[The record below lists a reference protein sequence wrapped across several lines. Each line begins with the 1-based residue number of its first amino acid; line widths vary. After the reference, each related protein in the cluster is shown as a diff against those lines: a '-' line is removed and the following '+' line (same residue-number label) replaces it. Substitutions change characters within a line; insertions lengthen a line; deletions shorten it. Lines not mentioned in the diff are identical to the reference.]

1 MFGDL
6 SDPAT
11 GIPEGHESHSFHPA
25 YGHCLNCGCSAF
37 NRGVATRECVPKI
50 ADAPVTV
57 PTRGAREVDW
67 FDLNRSCSA

>member
-11 GIPEGHESHSFHPA
+11 GIPEGHESHSFHPS
-25 YGHCLNCGCSAF
+25 YGHCVHCGCSAF
-37 NRGVATRECVPKI
+37 NRGVASRECVPKI

-57 PTRGAREVDW
+57 QPVKPREIDW
-67 FDLNRSCSA
+67 FGANREFSA